1 MPTSAILDPTHFILL
16 ALPPIFCIA
25 SVERRSNRTP
35 QMTPTASSAR
45 PRALVT
51 GASSGIGAV
60 FAERLACDGHD
71 LILVARR
78 RERLETLAERVRRDF
93 GVHAEVMDAD
103 LTDASD
109 VAEVEARVAQD
120 ELLTLLINNAGF
132 GGYNPFVSVEPK
144 IIDDLISVHVRA
156 VSRLTRAALPGM
168 VRRGSG
174 GIINIASMLA
184 LSGTL
189 PPNPLPYRA
198 VYAGAKAY
206 LVAFT
211 QALAGE
217 LNATGVRV
225 QVCLPGMVDT
235 EYHAVQKFDT
245 SQIGPKKMTPH
256 DVVTASLSG
265 LALGE
270 VMCVP
275 ALADT
280 ALLDRLTE
288 AQRAAFK
295 AGALSGVALAERY
308 RQ

>member
-1 MPTSAILDPTHFILL
+1 
-16 ALPPIFCIA
+16 
-25 SVERRSNRTP
+25 
-35 QMTPTASSAR
+35 MTPAPSSAR

-60 FAERLACDGHD
+60 FAERLARDGHD

-78 RERLETLAERVRRDF
+78 RERLQALAERVGRDF
-93 GVHAEVMDAD
+93 GAGAEVLDAD

-109 VAEVEARVAQD
+109 VAEVEARVAND
-120 ELLTLLINNAGF
+120 ELLTLLVNNAGF
-132 GGYNPFVSVEPK
+132 GGYNPFVSIEPTV
-144 IIDDLISVHVRA
+144 IDDLINVHIRA
-156 VSRLTRAALPGM
+156 ATRLTRAALPGM

-189 PPNPLPYRA
+189 LPNPLPHRA

-211 QALAGE
+211 QTLAGE

-245 SQIGPKKMTPH
+245 SQIGPKKMTPE

-275 ALADT
+275 ALADI
-280 ALLDRLTE
+280 ALLGRLTE
-288 AQRAAFK
+288 VQRSTFK
-295 AGALSGVALAERY
+295 AGALSGIALAERY
-308 RQ
+308 RQPHSRQ